1 MGRIALD
8 SLMVFKS
15 KSGVFW
21 GFYRTPEN
29 QRDEQVI
36 QKSLDRCNEHFGLLN
51 KVLTGQKYLGGR
63 EFSLADIPAGT
74 NLYRYFTLDIKRPK
88 LPNVERWYARLQE
101 RPSYRENVMIPN
113 TKKFGKSPYLSSLCF
128 NFPWIQIT
136 LFYGFALSVV
146 ENGLKTANA
155 FIAGLSLLGL
165 ILFIKYIHHNHAI
178 IL

>member
-1 MGRIALD
+1 MLSVKSYYCLSKFTKNIHTENSFKISLLPQKPSHFFSHFRKNRCEFNLVRRIALD

-29 QRDEQVI
+29 QRDEQAI
-36 QKSLDRCNEHFGLLN
+36 QKSLDRCNEHFGLLD
-51 KVLTGQKYLGGR
+51 KLLTGQKYLGGR

-101 RPSYRENVMIPN
+101 RPSYRENVMIPYSGY
-113 TKKFGKSPYLSSLCF
+113 K
-128 NFPWIQIT
+128 
-136 LFYGFALSVV
+136 
-146 ENGLKTANA
+146 
-155 FIAGLSLLGL
+155 
-165 ILFIKYIHHNHAI
+165 
-178 IL
+178 